1 MEVSNHVPY
10 SIVELHGLF
19 LVPETEAN
27 VLVTVSVAD
36 TGDTVFAP
44 SECTRSGVVVRE
56 V

>member
-1 MEVSNHVPY
+1 MEVSNYVSY
-10 SIVELHGLF
+10 SIKALYGLF

-27 VLVTVSVAD
+27 VLVTVSVTD

-44 SECTRSGVVVRE
+44 SECARSGVVVRE